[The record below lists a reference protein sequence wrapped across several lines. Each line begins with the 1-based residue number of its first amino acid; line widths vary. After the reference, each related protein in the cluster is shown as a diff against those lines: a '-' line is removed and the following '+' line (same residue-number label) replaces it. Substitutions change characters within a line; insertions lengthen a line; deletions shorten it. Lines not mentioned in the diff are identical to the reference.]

1 MSIGLLSY
9 FHFYHNCVITLI
21 LWRNES
27 NQVMTLVTWV
37 VMLPCNVI
45 NYLPYIIVMIELRS
59 GNDEPHSIRSPS
71 SSTIPLQLT
80 IDNKIVTWQIIMD
93 LEVKSYV
100 IGTRESAI
108 WADEITGDPLL
119 MMQLSTFQYL
129 IMKV

>member
-1 MSIGLLSY
+1 
-9 FHFYHNCVITLI
+9 
-21 LWRNES
+21 
-27 NQVMTLVTWV
+27 
-37 VMLPCNVI
+37 
-45 NYLPYIIVMIELRS
+45 
-59 GNDEPHSIRSPS
+59 
-71 SSTIPLQLT
+71 
-80 IDNKIVTWQIIMD
+80 MD

>member
-1 MSIGLLSY
+1 
-9 FHFYHNCVITLI
+9 
-21 LWRNES
+21 
-27 NQVMTLVTWV
+27 MT
-37 VMLPCNVI
+37 
-45 NYLPYIIVMIELRS
+45 
-59 GNDEPHSIRSPS
+59 SPIQS
-71 SSTIPLQLT
+71 VPLNSSTIPLQLT

>member
-1 MSIGLLSY
+1 
-9 FHFYHNCVITLI
+9 
-21 LWRNES
+21 
-27 NQVMTLVTWV
+27 MT
-37 VMLPCNVI
+37 
-45 NYLPYIIVMIELRS
+45 
-59 GNDEPHSIRSPS
+59 SPIQS
-71 SSTIPLQLT
+71 VPLNSSTIPLQLT

-129 IMKV
+129 IMKVQCIIFKQNIIKKIVSLWESIKSSNLLIKMIS